1 MIPGGKLLKNLKQKE
16 TPLVKLL
23 QISIIHLQVMCMK
36 KIHLKPWLLYAIIFV
51 LLMVV
56 NGTRWR
62 LFPGDDPEGGNL
74 LVNAVLALMGT
85 AVFALIYTL
94 WRTYRRTRKSK

>member
-1 MIPGGKLLKNLKQKE
+1 
-16 TPLVKLL
+16 
-23 QISIIHLQVMCMK
+23 MK
-36 KIHLKPWLLYAIIFV
+36 KIHLKPWLLYAIAFV

-94 WRTYRRTRKSK
+94 WRTYRRTRKSKLTLS

>member
-1 MIPGGKLLKNLKQKE
+1 MRRI
-16 TPLVKLL
+16 
-23 QISIIHLQVMCMK
+23 MK
-36 KIHLKPWLLYAIIFV
+36 KIRLKPWLLYAIIFV

>member
-1 MIPGGKLLKNLKQKE
+1 
-16 TPLVKLL
+16 
-23 QISIIHLQVMCMK
+23 MK
-36 KIHLKPWLLYAIIFV
+36 KIHLKPWLLYAITFV

-94 WRTYRRTRKSK
+94 WRKCRGTKKEN